1 MSADD
6 GRDRELELANGEAHA
21 TVSAPNGGDGD
32 LGRAGTDETD
42 ADRAELADLRRENAR
57 LRQRYEA
64 LRRGRYRQTAV
75 ALAALGVAG
84 LLGGALFPPVRETL
98 VVLGAIGL
106 FAAAVTRYLSP
117 ERFIPVGVG
126 SSVFGAHASN
136 HAAVVDELG
145 LQDVAVYVPDA
156 DRGDVRLFVP
166 EHRGYALP
174 DAEALRDTF
183 VVTDDDLA
191 RGVAFDPSGGGLFDE
206 FERSLDGPLGDDPET
221 LARQATDALVEL
233 FELAET
239 ATAETDAADGR
250 LTVRVEDCRF
260 ASAETFD
267 TPVAS
272 FVAVVVARGLDAPVV
287 TEVAAGE
294 EMDFAVT
301 CRWDVEDG
309 EEVESS
315 AGAASAVEHEA
326 DAGAVEAEEAETET
340 ESDER

>member
-6 GRDRELELANGEAHA
+6 ARDRDRESALTNGDARAVVSAAAGDDGGDRRPSTDEADDARGELA
-21 TVSAPNGGDGD
+21 T
-32 LGRAGTDETD
+32 
-42 ADRAELADLRRENAR
+42 LRRENAR

-64 LRRGRYRQTAV
+64 LRTGRYRQTAV
-75 ALAALGVAG
+75 ALAGLGVAG
-84 LLGGALFPPVRETL
+84 LIGGALFPPVRETL

-106 FAAAVTRYLSP
+106 FAAAVTRYLTP
-117 ERFIPVGVG
+117 ERFIPVSVG
-126 SSVFGAHASN
+126 SSVFGAHARN

-145 LQDVAVYVPDA
+145 LQDAAVYVPDGA
-156 DRGDVRLFVP
+156 RDSVRLFVP
-166 EHRGYALP
+166 EHRDYALP

-183 VVTDDDLA
+183 VVTDDELT

-206 FERSLDGPLGDDPET
+206 FARSLDGPLGDDPGT

-233 FELAET
+233 FELVET

-250 LTVRVEDCRF
+250 LTVRVENCRF

-287 TEVAAGE
+287 AEVAAGE
-294 EMDFAVT
+294 ETDFAVT
-301 CRWDVEDG
+301 CRWEVEDDG
-309 EEVESS
+309 EHESS
-315 AGAASAVEHEA
+315 ADAASESES
-326 DAGAVEAEEAETET
+326 EPEEAEAEA
-340 ESDER
+340 DERR